1 MLKRCA
7 YKFELKPN
15 SGQAKKMTQF
25 AGCNRLVWN
34 KALVIQKE
42 KLSKENKIYK
52 YRQLA
57 SMLVEWKKECKF
69 LADTHSQTL
78 QRTLKDLGLAY
89 KNSFRRVKSGGVP
102 GFPKFK
108 KKGIHDSFHYPQGF
122 KVQQHNSRIY
132 LPKIG
137 WMCYRNSRNIEGT
150 AKNITVSRNCSK
162 WYVSVQVE
170 IEVPEPKCS
179 SKNVVGIDVGIA
191 KFATMSNGEMI
202 EPLNSFK
209 KHEKRLAFL
218 QRGLGRKQKFS
229 NNWKKHKEKISKL
242 HFKIANVRKDFLH
255 KTTNKISKNH
265 AVVVMEDLKV
275 KNMSKSA
282 RGTKKNP
289 GRNIKAKSGLNRS
302 ILDQGWFE
310 FRRQLEYKL
319 KWRGGHLELVDPK
332 HTSQKCCRCGHTESE
347 NRTIQAKFECKN
359 CGHWENADINAAKNI
374 LAAGLAVF
382 ACGGYGV
389 SQPMK
394 QEPTM
399 SRVQVSECA

>member
-15 SGQAKKMTQF
+15 SRQAKKMSQF

-34 KALVIQKE
+34 KALAIQKE
-42 KLSKENKIYK
+42 KLDKENKIYK
-52 YRQLA
+52 YPELA
-57 SMLVEWKKECKF
+57 SMLVEWKREHKF
-69 LADTHSQTL
+69 LADTHSQTY
-78 QRTLKDLGLAY
+78 QQTLKSLDRALGDAFNK
-89 KNSFRRVKSGGVP
+89 KNLKK
-102 GFPKFK
+102 FPVFA
-108 KKGIHDSFHYPQGF
+108 KKGLKDSFCYPQGF

-137 WMCYRNSRNIEGT
+137 WICYRNSRNIEGT
-150 AKNITVSRNCSK
+150 AKNITVSRNCGK

-170 IEVPEPKCS
+170 IEIPEPKHS

-191 KFATMSNGEMI
+191 KFATISNGEMI

-218 QRGLGRKQKFS
+218 QRGLGRKQKLS

-242 HFKIANVRKDFLH
+242 HSKIANVRKDFLH

-275 KNMSKSA
+275 SNMSKSA
-282 RGTKKNP
+282 RGTKENP
-289 GRNIKAKSGLNRS
+289 GRNVKAKSSLNRS

-332 HTSQKCCRCGHTESE
+332 HTSQKCSKCGHTESE
-347 NRTIQAKFECKN
+347 NRTSQTKFECKN
-359 CGHWENADINAAKNI
+359 CGHLENADINAAKNI